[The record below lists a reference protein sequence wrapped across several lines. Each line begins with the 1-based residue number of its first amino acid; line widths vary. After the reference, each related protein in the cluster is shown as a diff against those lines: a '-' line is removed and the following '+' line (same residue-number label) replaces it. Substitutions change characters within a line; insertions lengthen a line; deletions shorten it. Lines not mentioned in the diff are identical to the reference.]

1 MLNYQRVVH
10 WLVWYV
16 SKLGTPHVFQNPMVN
31 HGKSHVLFGI
41 KSVVFWVVLYI
52 THCATN
58 PASRNSSHPHKCQ
71 LSSKNKV
78 LLHKHLQ
85 KRSHAKLV
93 GKIQIWKLLSSSIND
108 MQGKTNSKSWL
119 VSQLGCWWVIFL
131 KLWPGIYHWPLGKH
145 MNGTQT
151 SHPKHSQTIHATCLA
166 RKEGFQRCS
175 KVKSRW

>member
-1 MLNYQRVVH
+1 MGVVRIAPGRGSS
-10 WLVWYV
+10 LVGLV
-16 SKLGTPHVFQNPMVN
+16 CLKIGHPTCFSKS

-85 KRSHAKLV
+85 KRSHANLV
-93 GKIQIWKLLSSSIND
+93 GKTDLEVVVVEYKRHARQNKFQI
-108 MQGKTNSKSWL
+108 L
-119 VSQLGCWWVIFL
+119 VD
-131 KLWPGIYHWPLGKH
+131 
-145 MNGTQT
+145 
-151 SHPKHSQTIHATCLA
+151 
-166 RKEGFQRCS
+166 
-175 KVKSRW
+175 